1 MLAIPQYGVISV
13 RLDFTSPHV
22 RCWLLTIMSSG
33 KTSFDENAVAS
44 IPKTYPKSG
53 ADGASS
59 EPVSDDAKSASPFAV
74 PAGHAGVGQVS
85 RRLSSR
91 HIQMIGIGGGI
102 GTGLFVGS
110 GIALANAGPV
120 GVLLA
125 YIITGMTIFGVM
137 EGLAEMASFL
147 PVSGSF
153 MHFATRF
160 VDPSLGMAL
169 GWNYWWCYAIGWAS
183 ELSAASAV
191 IQYWNQDINIAVWI
205 SIMMLVGALL
215 NFAGVNIYGESEVIT
230 STIKLLAFVGL
241 ILFGL
246 VIDLGGGPTGDRLGF
261 RYWKEP
267 GAFNQYNGIGG
278 AEGRFLGFFSAFIN
292 AAFTYVGTETV
303 VLAAGE
309 AKNPSTQIPKAAR
322 RVLYRI
328 AFFYILGIAI
338 MGLIVPYNDPRLVSD
353 GSYTGA
359 SPWIIAMDRAQVK
372 ILPHI
377 MNAVVLI
384 SAFSAGSSYVYVASR
399 TMYAL
404 ALDRQAP
411 AVFRRV
417 DRRGIPYVAVLTSW
431 TVGALAYL
439 GISSGGGTVFTWL
452 SSLSAVA
459 GLFAWAACSYAYLR
473 FRKAYS
479 LQGYDR
485 ADLPYSARLQPYA
498 SWFTIVL
505 CAIVIF
511 FSGWNNFLNG
521 NFTASG
527 FLTSYLGIPVFFL
540 PWIGWKLWHRTK
552 VVNLA
557 DVDLDSGRLDPKD
570 EQPEKVPT
578 TPWQKFVAWLF

>member
-1 MLAIPQYGVISV
+1 
-13 RLDFTSPHV
+13 
-22 RCWLLTIMSSG
+22 MSSA
-33 KTSFDENAVAS
+33 KPSFEANAISTIDKSYPAVADS
-44 IPKTYPKSG
+44 DAASPKAESSANTGDDSKS
-53 ADGASS
+53 SHN
-59 EPVSDDAKSASPFAV
+59 ASPFDV
-74 PAGHAGVGQVS
+74 PVGQAGVGQVA
-85 RRLSSR
+85 RKLSSR

-110 GIALANAGPV
+110 GIALSNAGPV

-137 EGLAEMASFL
+137 EGLAEMASYL

-191 IQYWNQDINIAVWI
+191 IQYWNTDLNIAIWI
-205 SIMMLVGALL
+205 SIMMVVGALL
-215 NFAGVNIYGESEVIT
+215 NFAGVNVYGESEVVT
-230 STIKLLAFVGL
+230 STIKLMAFVGL
-241 ILFGL
+241 IIFGL

-261 RYWKEP
+261 RYWKDP

-309 AKNPSTQIPKAAR
+309 AKNPTRQIPKAAR

-338 MGLIVPYNDPRLVSD
+338 MGLIVPFNEPRLVSD

-359 SPWIIAMDRAQVK
+359 SPWIIAMDRAQVRV
-372 ILPHI
+372 LPHI
-377 MNAVVLI
+377 MNSVVLV

-399 TMYAL
+399 TMYAM

-411 AVFRRV
+411 GIFRRV
-417 DRRGIPYVAVLTSW
+417 DKRGIPYVAVLFSW
-431 TVGALAYL
+431 LVGALSYL

-459 GLFAWAACSYAYLR
+459 GLFAWGACSYAYLR
-473 FRKAYS
+473 FRKAYNI
-479 LQGYDR
+479 QGYNR
-485 ADLPYSARLQPYA
+485 ADLPYRARLQPYA
-498 SWFTIVL
+498 SWFSIVL
-505 CAIVIF
+505 CGIIIF
-511 FSGWNNFLNG
+511 FSGWSNFLKG
-521 NFTASG
+521 NFTAEG
-527 FLTSYLGIPVFFL
+527 FLTSYLGIPVFFV
-540 PWIGWKLWHRTK
+540 PWIGWKLWHKTK
-552 VVNLA
+552 VVKLGEI
-557 DVDLDSGRLDPKD
+557 DLDSGRLNPKD
-570 EQPEKVPT
+570 EVPEPIPT
-578 TPWQKFVAWLF
+578 TLWGKFWAWLF